1 MEKIF
6 GLKLK
11 KEDMQTMDA
20 FETKSLHDEKF
31 FCNLRK
37 SFHLW
42 IFGTPSLFELFDLRG
57 NNHLIITNSTYH
69 WKALQTLH

>member
-1 MEKIF
+1 MEKTF

-11 KEDMQTMDA
+11 NEDMQTMDA

-37 SFHLW
+37 SFHL
-42 IFGTPSLFELFDLRG
+42 
-57 NNHLIITNSTYH
+57 
-69 WKALQTLH
+69 